1 MSQKKEEETIWCQNQ
16 IFILQFF
23 HRKAIRNRNEKKT
36 ETPMNK
42 PVYLRL
48 SILEFSKTLMHKF
61 WYNYVKPK
69 YGIKQSCVM

>member
-1 MSQKKEEETIWCQNQ
+1 
-16 IFILQFF
+16 
-23 HRKAIRNRNEKKT
+23 
-36 ETPMNK
+36 MNK